1 MTKPRTNTLEALR
14 ALISERQQYEQWI
27 STLKAK
33 RSGTSETVFN
43 RVYADYRGRLE
54 RVVEQVRSHADE
66 LQVSIKEVSN
76 KLHEVARDEEAKRDS
91 IQEAELRA
99 AVGEYDATQWES
111 MRTDASLEL
120 EKIAA
125 SRSGLEAQLSELE
138 GIRKLSE
145 VTVPSDEAGE
155 PVATSPADTSSPP
168 AAGPGDTFRLYFG
181 NESADAAGVAVPEKT
196 PLSAQPATGG
206 AIAPE
211 TAPGNKSDGRSTDGR
226 EDQQTPERR
235 PPVDA
240 GWPQR
245 EVAVDASAPAAAA
258 TGPTA
263 AAAAAA
269 RFRNRSGAVGDQ
281 PAAPPAPAG
290 SEMPGRAMDHQQRT
304 AENTAASGGPSS
316 QAGSSPAPR
325 KSTPTVAQPLVSSTD
340 PAVAAPRPSATPVAP
355 PPAPAPPPRRRRD
368 TPVGKD
374 SQFSS
379 GFSRPV
385 QTPADG
391 RPEVNKTLK
400 CPECGTPNYPTEWY
414 CERCGGELATM

>member
-27 STLKAK
+27 SALKEK
-33 RSGTSETVFN
+33 RAGTSEQVFN

-54 RVVEQVRSHADE
+54 RVVEQVRSHAEE
-66 LQVSIKEVSN
+66 LQVSIKEVSD

-99 AVGEYDATQWES
+99 AVGEYDPKQWES
-111 MRTDASLEL
+111 MRTDASAEL
-120 EKIAA
+120 EKIATN
-125 SRSGLEAQLSELE
+125 RSGLEAQLSELE
-138 GIRKLSE
+138 SIRKLSE
-145 VTVPSDEAGE
+145 VSVPSDEAAE
-155 PVATSPADTSSPP
+155 PVATATADSGLASPATTR
-168 AAGPGDTFRLYFG
+168 AAVGDG
-181 NESADAAGVAVPEKT
+181 GKT
-196 PLSAQPATGG
+196 PSTAHAPAEG
-206 AIAPE
+206 A
-211 TAPGNKSDGRSTDGR
+211 TAPIASNEKSDGRST
-226 EDQQTPERR
+226 ETPGEQAPEWRR
-235 PPVDA
+235 AFDA

-245 EVAVDASAPAAAA
+245 DVGDAFAPTAEPSSGASATTTAPAPSAAEA
-258 TGPTA
+258 SSAQSGLTGRREEKEPVTERTA
-263 AAAAAA
+263 AAG
-269 RFRNRSGAVGDQ
+269 GA
-281 PAAPPAPAG
+281 
-290 SEMPGRAMDHQQRT
+290 
-304 AENTAASGGPSS
+304 SS
-316 QAGSSPAPR
+316 QAAPAHPQR
-325 KSTPTVAQPLVSSTD
+325 KSTTNAAEPLVSSTD
-340 PAVAAPRPSATPVAP
+340 PTVAAPRPSAIPVAP

-374 SQFSS
+374 SQLSS